1 MHCLKNKREN
11 MGKLKKFLPFLLLS
25 FFVIVR
31 FYNLGFKEIQM
42 WDEALY
48 AVRAKA
54 IYYFNCWL
62 DQTDYAEG
70 GLYSSSHPPL
80 YIWLTALL
88 YKLFT
93 INEFTSRFFSALF
106 SSLCLVLTYLL
117 IKKFFNRKS
126 ALISI
131 PFLGSIYLFNFYS
144 RQGQLDIAYI
154 FFITLSIYFYL
165 EFLNGGKKRY
175 ILISGVSFGFALMT
189 KIIVGFFAIITIFI
203 FLLIELVRKNVK
215 FKEVLSQ
222 IATLTLTGL
231 ILSLPW
237 HIFMLKIH
245 AGNFI
250 NTFFKFHIIERLS
263 EGVEGNIPELGYFY
277 ILNQLVVQFPPVVLV
292 FFDLFE
298 SLKKLKTADSK
309 KLLLQSWFWTTFL
322 ITSISKTK
330 IPTYALPSFIPAVII
345 SSVYIVELTERKQNS
360 LALSTV
366 LISIIWSSS
375 QNLRNG
381 VKEFFKFHIS
391 NFSITQTALFL
402 ISLVISPFLVSIVK
416 SRVKSLNDFI
426 LSITLLISTLVV
438 FKTII
443 FTDYER
449 FNDGAEKV
457 ANFIDNSNYQTLF
470 YLYTPHSTEGM
481 NPQLTFYS
489 FKKLSHSIKWIEIKR
504 SNFNEIANQLS
515 KTKDALVL
523 IEKTAKDKSER
534 KEEFENVKKILNQ
547 FNFAEILTTK
557 RYSLFVRKL

>member
-1 MHCLKNKREN
+1 

-203 FLLIELVRKNVK
+203 FLFIELVRKNVK

-426 LSITLLISTLVV
+426 LSITLFISTLVV

-547 FNFAEILTTK
+547 FNFTEILITK

>member
-1 MHCLKNKREN
+1 
-11 MGKLKKFLPFLLLS
+11 
-25 FFVIVR
+25 
-31 FYNLGFKEIQM
+31 
-42 WDEALY
+42 
-48 AVRAKA
+48 
-54 IYYFNCWL
+54 
-62 DQTDYAEG
+62 
-70 GLYSSSHPPL
+70 
-80 YIWLTALL
+80 
-88 YKLFT
+88 
-93 INEFTSRFFSALF
+93 
-106 SSLCLVLTYLL
+106 
-117 IKKFFNRKS
+117 
-126 ALISI
+126 
-131 PFLGSIYLFNFYS
+131 
-144 RQGQLDIAYI
+144 
-154 FFITLSIYFYL
+154 
-165 EFLNGGKKRY
+165 
-175 ILISGVSFGFALMT
+175 MT

-203 FLLIELVRKNVK
+203 FLFIELVRKNVK

-298 SLKKLKTADSK
+298 SLKKLKTADNK

-416 SRVKSLNDFI
+416 SKVKSLNDFI

-443 FTDYER
+443 FTDYES

-470 YLYTPHSTEGM
+470 YLYSPHSTKGM

-504 SNFNEIANQLS
+504 SDFNEIANQLS

-534 KEEFENVKKILNQ
+534 KEEFENVKKILKR
-547 FNFAEILTTK
+547 FNFAEILITK

>member
-165 EFLNGGKKRY
+165 EFLNGGKKRN

-203 FLLIELVRKNVK
+203 FLFIELVRKNVK

-237 HIFMLKIH
+237 HVFMLKIH

-489 FKKLSHSIKWIEIKR
+489 FKKLSHSIKWNEIRR

-547 FNFAEILTTK
+547 FNFTEILITK

>member
-1 MHCLKNKREN
+1 

-165 EFLNGGKKRY
+165 EFLNSGKKRN

-203 FLLIELVRKNVK
+203 FLFIELVRKNVK

-416 SRVKSLNDFI
+416 SKVKSLNDFI

-547 FNFAEILTTK
+547 FNFAEILITK

>member
-1 MHCLKNKREN
+1 

-165 EFLNGGKKRY
+165 EFLNCGKKRY
-175 ILISGVSFGFALMT
+175 ILISGVSFGFALIT

-203 FLLIELVRKNVK
+203 FLFIELVRKNVK

-416 SRVKSLNDFI
+416 SKVKSLNDFI

-504 SNFNEIANQLS
+504 SDFNEIANQLS

-523 IEKTAKDKSER
+523 VEKTAKDKSER
-534 KEEFENVKKILNQ
+534 KEEFENVKKILKR
-547 FNFAEILTTK
+547 FNFAEILITK

>member
-165 EFLNGGKKRY
+165 EFLNGGKKRN

-203 FLLIELVRKNVK
+203 FLFIELVRKNVK

-416 SRVKSLNDFI
+416 SKVKSLNDFI

-547 FNFAEILTTK
+547 FNFAEILITK

>member
-1 MHCLKNKREN
+1 

-144 RQGQLDIAYI
+144 RQGQLDITYI

-175 ILISGVSFGFALMT
+175 ILISGVSFGLALMT

-203 FLLIELVRKNVK
+203 FLFIELVRKNVK

-330 IPTYALPSFIPAVII
+330 ILTYALPSFIPAVII

-366 LISIIWSSS
+366 LISFIWSSS

-416 SRVKSLNDFI
+416 SKVKSLNDFI

-504 SNFNEIANQLS
+504 SDFNEIANQLS
-515 KTKDALVL
+515 NTKDALVL

-534 KEEFENVKKILNQ
+534 KEEFENVKKILSQ
-547 FNFAEILTTK
+547 FNFAEILITK

>member
-203 FLLIELVRKNVK
+203 FLFIELVRKNVK

-426 LSITLLISTLVV
+426 LSITLFISTLVV

-547 FNFAEILTTK
+547 FNFTEILITK

>member
-245 AGNFI
+245 GGNFI

-426 LSITLLISTLVV
+426 LSITLFISTLVV

-504 SNFNEIANQLS
+504 SDFNEIANQLS

-547 FNFAEILTTK
+547 FNFTEILITK

>member
-1 MHCLKNKREN
+1 

-165 EFLNGGKKRY
+165 EFLNSGKKRN

-203 FLLIELVRKNVK
+203 FLFIELVRKNVK

>member
-1 MHCLKNKREN
+1 

-70 GLYSSSHPPL
+70 GLYSSSHPPF

-165 EFLNGGKKRY
+165 EFLNGGKRRY

-203 FLLIELVRKNVK
+203 FLFIDLVRKNVK

-298 SLKKLKTADSK
+298 SLKKLKTADNK

-416 SRVKSLNDFI
+416 SKVKSLNDFI

-443 FTDYER
+443 FTDYES

-470 YLYTPHSTEGM
+470 YLYSPHSTKGM

-504 SNFNEIANQLS
+504 SDFNEIANQLS

-534 KEEFENVKKILNQ
+534 KEEFENVKKILKR
-547 FNFAEILTTK
+547 FNFAEILITK

>member
-1 MHCLKNKREN
+1 

-165 EFLNGGKKRY
+165 EFLNSGKKRN

-189 KIIVGFFAIITIFI
+189 KIIVGFFAVITIFI
-203 FLLIELVRKNVK
+203 FLFIELVRKNVK

-504 SNFNEIANQLS
+504 SNFKEIANQLS

-547 FNFAEILTTK
+547 FNFAEILITK

>member
-1 MHCLKNKREN
+1 
-11 MGKLKKFLPFLLLS
+11 MGKLKKFLPFFLLS

-175 ILISGVSFGFALMT
+175 ILIFGASIGFALMT

-245 AGNFI
+245 NGNFI

-277 ILNQLVVQFPPVVLV
+277 ILNQLVVQFPPVALV

-366 LISIIWSSS
+366 LISFIWSSS

-416 SRVKSLNDFI
+416 SKVKSLNDFI

-470 YLYTPHSTEGM
+470 YLYTPHSTKGM

-504 SNFNEIANQLS
+504 SDFNEIANQLS

-523 IEKTAKDKSER
+523 VEKTAKDKSER
-534 KEEFENVKKILNQ
+534 KEEFENVKKILKR
-547 FNFAEILTTK
+547 FNFAEILITK

>member
-1 MHCLKNKREN
+1 

-106 SSLCLVLTYLL
+106 SSLCLFLTYLL

-175 ILISGVSFGFALMT
+175 ILISGISFGFALMT

-203 FLLIELVRKNVK
+203 FLFIELVRKNVK

-231 ILSLPW
+231 ILSLHW

-250 NTFFKFHIIERLS
+250 NTFFKFHLIERLS

-504 SNFNEIANQLS
+504 SDFNEIANQLS

-547 FNFAEILTTK
+547 FNFTEILITK

>member
-1 MHCLKNKREN
+1 

-25 FFVIVR
+25 FFIIVR

-62 DQTDYAEG
+62 DQTDYADG

-88 YKLFT
+88 YKFFT

-131 PFLGSIYLFNFYS
+131 PFLGSIYLFIFYS

-165 EFLNGGKKRY
+165 EFLSSGRKRY
-175 ILISGVSFGFALMT
+175 ILISGISFGFALMT
-189 KIIVGFFAIITIFI
+189 KIIVGFFAIITISI
-203 FLLIELVRKNVK
+203 FLFIELIRKIVK
-215 FKEVLSQ
+215 FKEILSQ

-231 ILSLPW
+231 ILASPW

-245 AGNFI
+245 GGNFI
-250 NTFFKFHIIERLS
+250 DTFFKFHIIERLS
-263 EGVEGNIPELGYFY
+263 EGVEGNIPELGYCY

-298 SLKKLKTADSK
+298 NLKKLKTTDSK

-330 IPTYALPSFIPAVII
+330 IPTYTLPSFIPAVII
-345 SSVYIVELTERKQNS
+345 SSVYIVELTEKKQNS

-381 VKEFFKFHIS
+381 VKEFLKFHIS
-391 NFSITQTALFL
+391 NFSITQTTLFL

-416 SRVKSLNDFI
+416 S
-426 LSITLLISTLVV
+426 
-438 FKTII
+438 
-443 FTDYER
+443 
-449 FNDGAEKV
+449 KV
-457 ANFIDNSNYQTLF
+457 N
-470 YLYTPHSTEGM
+470 H
-481 NPQLTFYS
+481 
-489 FKKLSHSIKWIEIKR
+489 
-504 SNFNEIANQLS
+504 
-515 KTKDALVL
+515 
-523 IEKTAKDKSER
+523 
-534 KEEFENVKKILNQ
+534 
-547 FNFAEILTTK
+547 
-557 RYSLFVRKL
+557 

>member
-11 MGKLKKFLPFLLLS
+11 MGKLKKFLPFFLLS

-175 ILISGVSFGFALMT
+175 ILIFGASIGFALMT

-245 AGNFI
+245 NGNFI

-277 ILNQLVVQFPPVVLV
+277 ILNQLVVQFPPVALV

-366 LISIIWSSS
+366 LISFIWSSS

-416 SRVKSLNDFI
+416 SKVKSLNDFI

-470 YLYTPHSTEGM
+470 YLYTPHSTKGM

-504 SNFNEIANQLS
+504 SDFNEIANQLS

-534 KEEFENVKKILNQ
+534 KEEFENVKKILKR
-547 FNFAEILTTK
+547 FNFAEILITK

>member
-1 MHCLKNKREN
+1 
-11 MGKLKKFLPFLLLS
+11 MGKLKKFLPFFLLS

-175 ILISGVSFGFALMT
+175 ILIFGASIGFALMT

-245 AGNFI
+245 NGNFI

-277 ILNQLVVQFPPVVLV
+277 ILNQLVVQFPPVALV

-366 LISIIWSSS
+366 LISFIWSSS

-416 SRVKSLNDFI
+416 SKVKSLNDFI

-470 YLYTPHSTEGM
+470 YLYTPHSTKGM

-504 SNFNEIANQLS
+504 SDFNEIANQLS

-534 KEEFENVKKILNQ
+534 KEEFENVKKILKR
-547 FNFAEILTTK
+547 FNFAEILITK